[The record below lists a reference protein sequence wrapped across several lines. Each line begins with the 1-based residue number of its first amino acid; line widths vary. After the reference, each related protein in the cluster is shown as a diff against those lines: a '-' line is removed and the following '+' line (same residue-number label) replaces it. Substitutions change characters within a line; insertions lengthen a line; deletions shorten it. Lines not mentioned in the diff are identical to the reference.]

1 MQIIKSFFLT
11 IVIAS
16 FLTSCND
23 APPIEVPEDINS
35 EYVPNEKETAF
46 EELIFEIDA
55 NDSLLVGQSLF
66 YSREGGASVEVE
78 IKVNDSNQMVK
89 MVEEYTTE
97 EFPSIAS
104 NTFYFKNRK
113 MNASKELMEE
123 AVGDSSQF
131 IERVTYYDEN
141 ENPIITKKKAANF
154 EEELEFESYQIVEN
168 QKCSYDRALEVLNQ
182 ENEYATTFQGFVK
195 EDPYLYL
202 IVGEN
207 KEDGYYTSVVVQYM
221 TSLIK
226 KLQQDEK
233 SMLGTPLEIEYETLN
248 GDQGYEYQILMG
260 VRMRGKAGL

>member
-1 MQIIKSFFLT
+1 MKIFSSIFYLVILST
-11 IVIAS
+11 ILI
-16 FLTSCND
+16 SCDNT
-23 APPIEVPEDINS
+23 VPVEYPDDINS

-46 EELIFEIDA
+46 EQMIFDIDQ
-55 NDSLLVGQSLF
+55 NDSLLIGQSLF

-97 EFPSIAS
+97 NFPSIAS
-104 NTFYFKNRK
+104 NTFYFKNAK
-113 MNASKELMEE
+113 MIASKELLEE
-123 AVGDSSQF
+123 AVGDSSHF
-131 IERVTYYDEN
+131 VERVTYYDEN

-154 EEELEFESYQIVEN
+154 EEELDYESYQIIDN
-168 QKCSYDRALEVLNQ
+168 QKCSYGRALEVLNQ

-207 KEDGYYTSVVVQYM
+207 KENGYYSSVVVQYM

-233 SMLGTPLEIEYETLN
+233 GMLGTPLEIEYETLN
-248 GDQGYEYQILMG
+248 GDQGYEYQILMSA
-260 VRMRGKAGL
+260 RMRGKSGL